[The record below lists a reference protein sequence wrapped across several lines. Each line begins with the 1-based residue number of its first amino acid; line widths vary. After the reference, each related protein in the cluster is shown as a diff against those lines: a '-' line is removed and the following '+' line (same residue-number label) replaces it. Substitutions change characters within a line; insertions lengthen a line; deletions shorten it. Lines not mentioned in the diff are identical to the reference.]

1 MRRRALAF
9 ILIYSIAAAA
19 AAQVR
24 APRPPANRP
33 PAPKLEDGT
42 PNLGSIV
49 PNKGYWAPT
58 QYQDYTAILVEPK
71 EIPYQ
76 PWAAALAAERK
87 ASGSL
92 YDPNGLCL
100 PPGGPRLMTTPYPME
115 ILQMPHQKRIV
126 MIYEGARTSG
136 ATSIWMTV
144 HIRPQKR

>member
-1 MRRRALAF
+1 MKRQAWIWILATF
-9 ILIYSIAAAA
+9 IATSAIATSAM
-19 AAQVR
+19 AQVR

-58 QYQDYTAILVEPK
+58 QYQDYTAVLVDPK

-92 YDPNGLCL
+92 
-100 PPGGPRLMTTPYPME
+100 
-115 ILQMPHQKRIV
+115 
-126 MIYEGARTSG
+126 
-136 ATSIWMTV
+136 
-144 HIRPQKR
+144 